1 MRKLFH
7 QLSYQYQI
15 LLGCICVAMI
25 PLVITLFLINQIY
38 SVAWQHEA
46 GREGDL
52 QIQEMDDSF
61 SRFLESVHNVCAK
74 LCEKD
79 LTASMLLDKVND
91 EYQKELYLTLYR
103 ESNNIPQGMKIEIYD
118 AAGYLRFATD
128 KKNCVS
134 RLPLYWGILGQAKED
149 KENLFHTTGN
159 IPYGRDNIVF
169 QTAYT
174 VESEAGTRMGYIVME
189 LTQEDMD
196 AVLAGS
202 CHSGDTVYLLDQY
215 ENIVYSSAG
224 QGEKRIV
231 RNTLFTE
238 SNRST
243 KSLIKETEQG
253 YHIAL
258 VKKDV
263 SYERIAPTIFKISL
277 LVAIIC
283 SMLCILVSAYL
294 GKQLTKPISDLNKAM
309 DKVKKG
315 DLTIQVRHELKNELG
330 ALTDNFNHMTT
341 ELDDHVKKLVNR
353 QKEINRIQ
361 LQLFQTQLNPHFLY
375 NTLDSIKWEA
385 RIHELSDVSHM
396 AENLAYILQKSI
408 RSEPFIPLREELEI
422 VKEYMEIQQIRFGGK
437 FVYEEDIPDELLD
450 CIVPKLMLQPL
461 VENAVIHGLAEQE
474 EGQISVYA
482 ERLSDMMKIYVT
494 DDGAG
499 MDEETVKRLNQDMP
513 RESAGH
519 VGLYNVS
526 HIIKL
531 YFGEQYGVTVSVEE
545 EIGTTVMITLPM
557 KMGD

>member
-15 LLGCICVAMI
+15 LLGCIYVAMI

-38 SVAWQHEA
+38 SLAWQHDA
-46 GREGDL
+46 GRESDL

-61 SRFLESVHNVCAK
+61 SRFLESVHSVCAK

-103 ESNNIPQGMKIEIYD
+103 ESSNIPQGMKIEIYD
-118 AAGYLRFATD
+118 VAGYLRFATD
-128 KKNCVS
+128 KKNCVP

-189 LTQEDMD
+189 LTQEDMN

-215 ENIVYSSAG
+215 QNIVYSSAG

-238 SNRST
+238 NNRST
-243 KSLIKETEQG
+243 KSLLRETEEG

-283 SMLCILVSAYL
+283 SMLCIFVSAYL

-499 MDEETVKRLNQDMP
+499 MDEETVNKLNQNMP

-526 HIIKL
+526 RIIKL
-531 YFGEQYGVTVSVEE
+531 YFGEQYGLTVSVEE